1 MNKTIVI
8 GKKNFS
14 LQNRRAYKP
23 VYVYKGRDLFLRLGP
38 AAIVQKEL
46 KLHQRLI
53 KLGFPF
59 APIVSS
65 GKQGNRFYYIEES
78 LGNIHFGQIFSKD
91 IQNQKRISK
100 QNFDAFLTIT
110 KKFAEAQL
118 RTVLRIGFRKNFAV
132 GTNFV
137 NIIKELPTMK
147 LQFTKAY
154 KILSKRLEG
163 LPFVLTHGDF
173 SPFNIYRRGIIDL
186 ESFFWA
192 PAGYDLVS
200 NLCHN
205 EFFPKNKGYE
215 MQRVYEF
222 TKDQKNLYLDLV
234 DRIYLKHKLP
244 KPSNYY
250 LDFYV
255 CRCIW
260 SAARMGKWPKIQ
272 QWRYEQSKKV
282 IRNYLRLNSKIRL

>member
-1 MNKTIVI
+1 MARSALGVTLILLSVLVGVFWSYPMWNEISVI
-8 GKKNFS
+8 KAKKEEIQSTLDRINALARKRDEIQEQYNS
-14 LQNRRAYKP
+14 L
-23 VYVYKGRDLFLRLGP
+23 
-38 AAIVQKEL
+38 
-46 KLHQRLI
+46 
-53 KLGFPF
+53 
-59 APIVSS
+59 
-65 GKQGNRFYYIEES
+65 
-78 LGNIHFGQIFSKD
+78 
-91 IQNQKRISK
+91 
-100 QNFDAFLTIT
+100 
-110 KKFAEAQL
+110 
-118 RTVLRIGFRKNFAV
+118 
-132 GTNFV
+132 
-137 NIIKELPTMK
+137 
-147 LQFTKAY
+147 
-154 KILSKRLEG
+154 
-163 LPFVLTHGDF
+163 
-173 SPFNIYRRGIIDL
+173 SPD
-186 ESFFWA
+186 
-192 PAGYDLVS
+192 DLVK
-200 NLCHN
+200 LN

>member
-46 KLHQRLI
+46 KLHQHLI
-53 KLGFPF
+53 RLGFPF
-59 APIVSS
+59 AAIVSS
-65 GKQGNRFYYIEES
+65 GKYKNQFYYIEKS

-100 QNFDAFLTIT
+100 KNFGRFLTIT

-118 RTVLRIGFRKNFAV
+118 RTVSVTRSQKNFAV

-147 LQFTKAY
+147 L
-154 KILSKRLEG
+154 
-163 LPFVLTHGDF
+163 
-173 SPFNIYRRGIIDL
+173 
-186 ESFFWA
+186 
-192 PAGYDLVS
+192 
-200 NLCHN
+200 
-205 EFFPKNKGYE
+205 
-215 MQRVYEF
+215 
-222 TKDQKNLYLDLV
+222 
-234 DRIYLKHKLP
+234 
-244 KPSNYY
+244 
-250 LDFYV
+250 
-255 CRCIW
+255 
-260 SAARMGKWPKIQ
+260 
-272 QWRYEQSKKV
+272 
-282 IRNYLRLNSKIRL
+282 